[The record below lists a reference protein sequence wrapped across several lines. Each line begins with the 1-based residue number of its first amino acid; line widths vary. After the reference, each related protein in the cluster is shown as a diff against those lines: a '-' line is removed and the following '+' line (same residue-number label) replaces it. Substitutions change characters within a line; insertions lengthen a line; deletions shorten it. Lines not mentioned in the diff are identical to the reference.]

1 MTANMV
7 SIPSMRW
14 LIAQRMAEILN
25 TLSKPLAL
33 IGLTVILMVGTLIAR
48 PELSA
53 KIEAKTLV
61 WLLNRIETR
70 VGMPS
75 EPEAIER
82 VSALNPRELPTQ
94 QANVAL
100 WLSKKYRVAPEPIGA
115 LVAEAYELGKSTKI
129 DPSLLL
135 AVMAV
140 ESSFNPFAQSSVG
153 AQGLMQVMTKVHT
166 EKFQGYGGNFAAFD
180 PVSNL
185 RVGAKVLQDCIARA
199 GSVTGGLKLYV
210 GVTPQADDSGYSE
223 KVFAEQRRLMD
234 VAAGRTVT
242 TSKSVES
249 TPAKDDKVALAT
261 IN

>member
-7 SIPSMRW
+7 SIPSLRW
-14 LIAQRMAEILN
+14 LIAQRMTEILN
-25 TLSKPLAL
+25 TLSRPLAL
-33 IGLTVILMVGTLIAR
+33 IGLIVILMVGTLISQ
-48 PELSA
+48 PQLSA

-61 WLLNRIETR
+61 WLLNRFENR
-70 VGMPS
+70 AGMPS
-75 EPEAIER
+75 EPEAIDR
-82 VSALNPRELPTQ
+82 VSALNPKELPSQ

-115 LVAEAYELGKSTKI
+115 LVAEAYELGKTTKI

-166 EKFQGYGGNFAAFD
+166 EKFQGYGGNLAAFD

-199 GSVTGGLKLYV
+199 GSVTGGLKFYV
-210 GVTPQADDSGYSE
+210 GAALLGDDGGYSE
-223 KVFAEQRRLMD
+223 KVFAEQRRLLD
-234 VAAGRTVT
+234 VAAGRSVS
-242 TSKSVES
+242 TSKPLDQVIV
-249 TPAKDDKVALAT
+249 KDDKLALAT
-261 IN
+261 VN